1 MRTTIELKDEHRAA
15 LLALAA
21 RRKKKGFSELI
32 GEAVDVYLKSLRDQ
46 EKTRRRALAALG
58 SFSDKE
64 AEDLR
69 RHVKEIRKT
78 WR

>member
-32 GEAVDVYLKSLRDQ
+32 GEAVDVYLKTVRDDNA
-46 EKTRRRALAALG
+46 KRRRALAARG

-64 AEDLR
+64 AEELR
-69 RHVKEIRKT
+69 ERVREIHES

>member
-32 GEAVDVYLKSLRDQ
+32 GEAVDVYLKSLRDE
-46 EKTRRRALAALG
+46 EKKRRRALAVRG
-58 SFSDKE
+58 SFTDKE
-64 AEDLR
+64 ADDLR
-69 RHVKEIRKT
+69 RRVREIHDS

>member
-21 RRKKKGFSELI
+21 RRKKKGFSSLI
-32 GEAVDVYLKSLRDQ
+32 GEAVEVYLKSVRNDDA
-46 EKTRRRALAALG
+46 KRRRALAARG
-58 SFSDKE
+58 SFTDKE
-64 AEDLR
+64 AEELR
-69 RHVKEIRKT
+69 RRVREIHDS